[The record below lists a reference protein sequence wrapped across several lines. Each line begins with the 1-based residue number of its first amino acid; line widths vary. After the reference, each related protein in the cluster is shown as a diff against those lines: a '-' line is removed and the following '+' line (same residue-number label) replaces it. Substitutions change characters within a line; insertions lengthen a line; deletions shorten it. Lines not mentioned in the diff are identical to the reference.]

1 MVILP
6 RGSPL
11 FRLVPGVYAHEDAV
25 GLTADV
31 VLHGDQIEDSS
42 SRYFEV
48 ASEPKD
54 HYFLDSLYFRE
65 CQLHELPIWQASP
78 GSATWKTSPNDPR
91 ERSKTWIDTYARDAQ
106 ITKDDGS
113 TQASWACIFEGSP
126 YPLSKEF
133 RAASS
138 PVFGLYVVGEPN
150 STPMMD
156 PVSQAPYG
164 YEEHVP
170 IYINT
175 VDSTDVTG
183 TALHWKMKAE
193 LRYVAET
200 YPTGSL
206 RSVGRETP
214 EPVHLGGMVMYQSRH
229 TLNYRRDTT

>member
-1 MVILP
+1 MIILP

-11 FRLVPGVYAHEDAV
+11 FRLVPGVYAHEEPV

-31 VLHGDQIEDSS
+31 VSLADQILDSAG
-42 SRYFEV
+42 RYFEV

-54 HYFLDSLYFRE
+54 HYFLDSFYFRE

-91 ERSKTWIDTYARDAQ
+91 ERTKTWIDTYARDAQ
-106 ITKDDGS
+106 ITKDNGS

-133 RAASS
+133 RAAAS
-138 PVFGLYVVGEPN
+138 PVYGLYVVGEPN
-150 STPMMD
+150 STAILDSDQTPCLYD
-156 PVSQAPYG
+156 
-164 YEEHVP
+164 EHVP

-214 EPVHLGGMVMYQSRH
+214 QPIHLGGMVLYQSQH
-229 TLNYRRDTT
+229 VLEYVRDTT